1 MAKLS
6 QTKLTGA
13 NRDQLGGIAY
23 DQIREAFGKGRFLPG
38 ARVTETEIAS
48 WLKMSRTPVREA
60 IFRLEAEGLLVHKPR
75 QGLTVAQLDYQAVIE
90 LYEMREVLE
99 GTAAAAAASHAS
111 PAEVDALREML
122 EIESQII
129 GDEPAK
135 AAQANQRF
143 HQIISHAAHNRYLL
157 KSLSALSDAMILLG
171 HTTLSLPGRH
181 ETALD
186 EHRKIVEAIE
196 AGDVNAAREAAAGHI
211 RAAQRSRV
219 MMILSGNDTSGAISH
234 D

>member
-1 MAKLS
+1 MAKPAK
-6 QTKLTGA
+6 TKSTGV
-13 NRDQLGGIAY
+13 NRDQLGGSAY
-23 DQIREAFGKGRFLPG
+23 DQIRDALGKGRFQPG
-38 ARVTETEIAS
+38 VRVTENEIAS
-48 WLKMSRTPVREA
+48 WLNMSRTPVREA

-75 QGLTVAQLDYQAVIE
+75 QGLTVAELDYQAVIE

-99 GTAAAAAASHAS
+99 GTAAAAAAAHAS
-111 PAEVDALREML
+111 PAEVEALREML
-122 EIESQII
+122 DIESKLS

-186 EHRKIVEAIE
+186 EHKKIVEAIE
-196 AGDVNAAREAAAGHI
+196 AGNADAAREAASGHI

-219 MMILSGNDTSGAISH
+219 MMILSGNDIAGTQSSE
-234 D
+234 